1 MRRFGMS
8 TLVPPGKA
16 RAIAISSSVLMSW
29 KVVRFS
35 SAIRALLLI
44 GGNTAKFRILRIY
57 GTMERKRQQA
67 FRGRKRNSASPSG
80 SGIGAELGVRK
91 RLRHA

>member
-1 MRRFGMS
+1 
-8 TLVPPGKA
+8 
-16 RAIAISSSVLMSW
+16 MSW

-57 GTMERKRQQA
+57 GAIERNRQRM
-67 FRGRKRNSASPSG
+67 FRVRKRNSAPPRS
-80 SGIGAELGVRK
+80 SGIGAELGAGQGVGR
-91 RLRHA
+91 A